1 MSLTECIGQS
11 AKMFQCVG
19 SLAKHLP
26 RLVTHRID
34 NEMGMD
40 VLGIGVG
47 GNEHLAVRPS
57 LSSKILG
64 QLVRLFPSD
73 RFLGMERLDVVVEP
87 DRTIFV
93 VHLSSGHK
101 LLSRQLGRTVLTT
114 DQPATVL
121 LSGFLCLRHI
131 SRHAMQRPS
140 GLLLI
145 LDKCDRSHQR
155 FSCPDSSCSFQ

>member
-11 AKMFQCVG
+11 AKTFQCVG

-40 VLGIGVG
+40 MPGIGVG

-57 LSSKILG
+57 LPCKVLG

-73 RFLGMERLDVVVEP
+73 RFLGMEGLDVVVEP
-87 DRTIFV
+87 DWAILV
-93 VHLSSGHK
+93 VHMPGSYEFLH
-101 LLSRQLGRTVLTT
+101 RQLGRTVLTT
-114 DQPATVL
+114 DQPAVL
-121 LSGFLCLRHI
+121 LSGFLRLRHI
-131 SRHAMQRPS
+131 SRHPTQRPS

-145 LDKCDRSHQR
+145 FDKCNRRHQR

>member
-1 MSLTECIGQS
+1 MILTECIGQS

-34 NEMGMD
+34 NEMGMN
-40 VLGIGVG
+40 VLGIGMG
-47 GNEHLAVRPS
+47 GNEHLTVRPS
-57 LSSKILG
+57 LPCKVLG

-73 RFLGMERLDVVVEP
+73 RFLRMKRLDVVVEP
-87 DRTIFV
+87 DGAILV

-101 LLSRQLGRTVLTT
+101 LLRCQLGRTVLAT
-114 DQPATVL
+114 DQPAVL
-121 LSGFLCLRHI
+121 LPGFLRLRHI

-140 GLLLI
+140 GLLSI
-145 LDKCDRSHQR
+145 FDKCNRSHQR

>member
-1 MSLTECIGQS
+1 MFLTECIGQS
-11 AKMFQCVG
+11 AKIFQCIG
-19 SLAKHLP
+19 PLAKHLP

-40 VLGIGVG
+40 VRGIGVG
-47 GNEHLAVRPS
+47 GDEHFAVRPS
-57 LSSKILG
+57 LPCEVLG

-87 DRTIFV
+87 DRAILA

-101 LLSRQLGRTVLTT
+101 LLSRQLGRTVLAT
-114 DQPATVL
+114 DQPAIL
-121 LSGFLCLRHI
+121 LPGFLSLRHI
-131 SRHAMQRPS
+131 PRHPTQRPS

-145 LDKCDRSHQR
+145 LDKCNRGHQR

>member
-1 MSLTECIGQS
+1 
-11 AKMFQCVG
+11 MFQCIG

-34 NEMGMD
+34 DKMGMD

-47 GNEHLAVRPS
+47 SNEYLAVRPS
-57 LSSKILG
+57 LPSKILG

-73 RFLGMERLDVVVEP
+73 RFPGMEGLDVVVEP
-87 DRTIFV
+87 DRAILA
-93 VHLSSGHK
+93 VHMSSGHK
-101 LLSRQLGRTVLTT
+101 LLNRQLGRTVLAT
-114 DQPATVL
+114 DQPAIL
-121 LSGFLCLRHI
+121 LPGFLRLRHI
-131 SRHAMQRPS
+131 SCHAMQRPS

-145 LDKCDRSHQR
+145 LDKCNRGHQR

>member
-1 MSLTECIGQS
+1 
-11 AKMFQCVG
+11 MFQCVG

-34 NEMGMD
+34 DEVGMD
-40 VLGIGVG
+40 VLGIGMG

-57 LSSKILG
+57 LPCKILS

-87 DRTIFV
+87 HWAILA
-93 VHLSSGHK
+93 VHMSSGHK
-101 LLSRQLGRTVLTT
+101 LLSRQLGRTVLAT
-114 DQPATVL
+114 DQPAVL
-121 LSGFLCLRHI
+121 LSGFLRLRHI
-131 SRHAMQRPS
+131 SRHPTQRPS

-145 LDKCDRSHQR
+145 LDKCDRGHQR

>member
-1 MSLTECIGQS
+1 MFLTECIGQS
-11 AKMFQCVG
+11 AKIFQCIG
-19 SLAKHLP
+19 PLAKHLP

-34 NEMGMD
+34 DKMGMD

-47 GNEHLAVRPS
+47 SNEYLAVRPS
-57 LSSKILG
+57 LPSKILG

-73 RFLGMERLDVVVEP
+73 RFLGMEGLDVVVEP
-87 DRTIFV
+87 DWAILV
-93 VHLSSGHK
+93 VHMPGSYEFLH
-101 LLSRQLGRTVLTT
+101 RQLGRTVLTT

-145 LDKCDRSHQR
+145 LDKCDRGHQR

>member
-1 MSLTECIGQS
+1 MFLTECIGQS
-11 AKMFQCVG
+11 AKIFQCIG
-19 SLAKHLP
+19 PLAKHLP

-93 VHLSSGHK
+93 VHMSSGHK

-114 DQPATVL
+114 DQPAVL
-121 LSGFLCLRHI
+121 LPGFLRLRHI
-131 SRHAMQRPS
+131 SCHAMQRPS

-145 LDKCDRSHQR
+145 LDKCDRGHQR

>member
-19 SLAKHLP
+19 SLAKHLS
-26 RLVTHRID
+26 RFIAHCID
-34 NEMGMD
+34 NEVSMNM
-40 VLGIGVG
+40 LGIGVG

-57 LSSKILG
+57 LPCEILG
-64 QLVRLFPSD
+64 QLVRLFSCD

-87 DRTIFV
+87 NRTIFV

-101 LLSRQLGRTVLTT
+101 LLRRQLGRTVLAT

-121 LSGFLCLRHI
+121 LSGFLCLRYI
-131 SRHAMQRPS
+131 SRYPTQ
-140 GLLLI
+140 
-145 LDKCDRSHQR
+145 
-155 FSCPDSSCSFQ
+155 